1 MVEKTKAILFPTEQP
16 EDLFVSHRTIQ
27 VYDVEK
33 NASTGEEVEFPYPY
47 NVAMDGPW
55 SVVAKERL
63 RRYFVQ
69 KFMDEGY
76 IVRIPEYRGEQLPL
90 LVEKGGKRI
99 IIVFALESE
108 DELFVWLVQE
118 LKRSYQV
125 VVITDKGSG
134 LKDGVW
140 SVSLD
145 DALDS
150 FNFQTV

>member
-1 MVEKTKAILFPTEQP
+1 MVEKTKAILFPHETP
-16 EDLFVSHRTIQ
+16 EDMFVTSRALQ

-33 NASTGEEVEFPYPY
+33 NASTGEEMVFPYPY
-47 NVAMDGPW
+47 SVAMDGPW

-69 KFMDEGY
+69 KFLDEGY
-76 IVRIPEYRGEQLPL
+76 IVRVPEFRGEQLPL
-90 LVEKGGKRI
+90 LVEQGGKRI

-108 DELFVWLVQE
+108 DERFVWFAEE
-118 LKRSYQV
+118 LKRNYQI
-125 VVITDKGSG
+125 VIISDMGAGFKN
-134 LKDGVW
+134 GVW

-150 FNFQTV
+150 FNFRNV